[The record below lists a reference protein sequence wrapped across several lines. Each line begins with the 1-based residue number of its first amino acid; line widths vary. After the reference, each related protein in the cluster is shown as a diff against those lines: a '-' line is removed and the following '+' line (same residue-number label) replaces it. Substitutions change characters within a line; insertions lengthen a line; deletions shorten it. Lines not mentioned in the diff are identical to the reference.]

1 MYVASR
7 SHSREDNNEGA
18 GWFLAF
24 LQYLNEKEYLK
35 GIEVYEEIIRAY
47 SSFSEEL
54 KHEEL

>member
-7 SHSREDNNEGA
+7 SQENNNKGG

-24 LQYLNEKEYLK
+24 LQYLNEKEFLK

-47 SSFSEEL
+47 SSFSEEP